1 MDNIVRLPSQ
11 QSVFNATSRL
21 VDIVIP
27 AGSGIYDLTET
38 YVAIQVQVDDLELDT
53 TTATA
58 GALAQNASGLVA
70 SDAVADVR
78 LNIKHNSTVASIYDT
93 CAVPIECLV
102 RNCSMMSSTRG
113 KIEDIRRSDSLRGT
127 MKAYTLDKEDVESRA
142 LVGFAG
148 AAKTNPWASG
158 RLARLVGVGTT
169 PSTYQTHEVRIM
181 LKDLFNIADMAD
193 ALDTGIYGALSLHLE
208 LNLDRVQLQQAL
220 VGDDLFSRPYHNQP
234 TPAAISGP
242 ANIEYKTATTITTP
256 VGAGI
261 VSDSIEMSAQY
272 ASLEDSPFFNNQMV
286 QVTTTY
292 TQAGAGT
299 SAAKYPADGDIR
311 WAVVKSIVWDKVS
324 KRVTLNFGTG
334 SEVYATG
341 AVGVTELV
349 MNMEVIGSALVSVAD
364 KLSFPTVEL
373 TAIRRMDLASGPS
386 QIQYTQFQT
395 ISDQWQNATVLE
407 RSYYLPPQTTNA
419 FIVMPSASGTGFS
432 DILGCARVSD
442 YRFTVNGESL
452 TNRAVPL
459 FAQAT
464 VNGAA
469 NDNKTDI
476 GSALHYDLISKTFMN
491 SGKRFASLMEAVYDQ
506 DIPMSTDRPSAGGS
520 SGWLTLA
527 ESPTKVCY
535 MLALPLPVSA
545 SQTQLTVS
553 LQGNFPNSSGELH
566 IFCEVRSVV

>member
-1 MDNIVRLPSQ
+1 MDNIIKLPSQ

-53 TTATA
+53 TVSTE
-58 GALAQNASGLVA
+58 GALAQNGAGLVA
-70 SDAVADVR
+70 ADAVADVR
-78 LNIKHNSTVASIYDT
+78 LSIKHQASVYSIYDR

-102 RNCSMMSSTRG
+102 RNCSLMSSTRG

-127 MKAYTLDKEDVESRA
+127 MKAYTLDKEDVQSRS
-142 LVGFAG
+142 LVGFSG

-169 PSTYQTHEVRIM
+169 PSSYQTHEVRIM

-193 ALDTGIYGALSLHLE
+193 AMDTGIYGALSLHLE
-208 LNLDRVQLQQAL
+208 LNLERLNLEQNLFGNQL
-220 VGDDLFSRPYHNQP
+220 FTRPYHNQP

-242 ANIEYKTATTITTP
+242 ANIEYRTATTITTP

-261 VSDSIEMSAQY
+261 SSDVIEMSAQY

-286 QVTTTY
+286 QVTTDY
-292 TQAGAGT
+292 TQAAGGT
-299 SAAKYPADGDIR
+299 SATKYPADGDIR
-311 WAVVKSIVWDKVS
+311 WAVVKSISWDKTT

-341 AVGVTELV
+341 AVAVAELV
-349 MNMEVIGSALVSVAD
+349 MNMTVVGSALVSVAN

-373 TAIRRMDLASGPS
+373 TAIRRMDLAAGPS
-386 QIQYTQFQT
+386 QMQYTQFQT

-419 FIVMPSASGTGFS
+419 YIVMPSASGAGFS

-442 YRFTVNGESL
+442 YRFTVNGESV

-459 FAQAT
+459 FAQAA
-464 VNGAA
+464 VLNA

-491 SGKRFASLMEAVYDQ
+491 SGKRFASLMEAVYDE
-506 DIPMSTDRPSAGGS
+506 DIPMSTNRPSGGGS
-520 SGWLTLA
+520 SGWLSLA
-527 ESPTKVCY
+527 EAPTKVCY

-553 LQGNFPNSSGELH
+553 LNGTFPNSSGEIH

>member
-53 TTATA
+53 T
-58 GALAQNASGLVA
+58 GAANGQLPTGGDFLPAA
-70 SDAVADVR
+70 DAVADVR
-78 LNIKHNSTVASIYDT
+78 LNIKHNSTVDSIYDK

-102 RNCSMMSSTRG
+102 RNCSMISSTRG

-127 MKAYTLDKEDVESRA
+127 MKAYTLDKEDVQSRA

-169 PSTYQTHEVRIM
+169 PSSYQTHEVRIM

-220 VGDDLFSRPYHNQP
+220 VGAALFERPYHNQA
-234 TPAAISGP
+234 TPAVISGP
-242 ANIEYKTATTITTP
+242 ADVKYQTATELSVP
-256 VGAGI
+256 VGVGLEA
-261 VSDSIEMSAQY
+261 DSIEMSAQY
-272 ASLEDSPFFNNQMV
+272 GCLEDSPFYNNQMV
-286 QVTTTY
+286 KVVTTLS
-292 TQAGAGT
+292 GGT
-299 SAAKYPADGDIR
+299 AAAAYPAAGEVR
-311 WAVVKSIVWDKVS
+311 WGVIKSISWSKTT
-324 KRVTLNFGTG
+324 KRVTHDFETG
-334 SEVYATG
+334 SGILSTG
-341 AVGVTELV
+341 AVTVSPLIV
-349 MNMEVIGSALVSVAD
+349 ARDVIGMDVTSLAG

-373 TAIRRMDLASGPS
+373 TAIRRMDVEAGPS
-386 QIQYTQFQT
+386 QMQYTQFQT

-419 FIVMPSASGTGFS
+419 FIVMPSASGVGFS

-476 GSALHYDLISKTFMN
+476 GSSLHYDLISKTFMN

-506 DIPMSTDRPSAGGS
+506 DIPMSTDRPSGGGS

-535 MLALPLPVSA
+535 MLALPLPVSG

-553 LQGNFPNSSGELH
+553 LNGNFPQSSGEMH
-566 IFCEVRSVV
+566 IFCEVRSVI